1 MFCSELASTNAREDG
16 RSRGRHHGHR
26 TGVGIRLATAA
37 ICCGIAGSSF
47 GGEPDTP
54 ITVPNVFLRLGEDI
68 ELPAQE
74 AGVLAEIPVEEGRL
88 VEAGE
93 TVARIEDD
101 EATLLLDRA
110 TLEVAVAK
118 REAERAIE
126 IEYARKALGVAQAE
140 LARAER
146 SREAVPG
153 AVSLTEVDRLRLVAE
168 KADAEIRRIEH
179 EQKTAE
185 LTTRLKEAERSLAEL
200 HLQRHRIT
208 APIAGQVVEHFRHRG
223 EWVEPGEQVLRLI
236 RLDVLRAEGY
246 LPASQAST
254 ELVGATVR
262 LKVAASRKD
271 AKEYDGKVVFVAP
284 EVEPTTGQVLVRAE
298 IENSELALRP
308 GLRAEMVIL
317 PDAAADHEP
326 ATDAG
331 PNQ

>member
-1 MFCSELASTNAREDG
+1 MSCSEIVSTIAGTWSEIRDRRHG
-16 RSRGRHHGHR
+16 RR
-26 TGVGIRLATAA
+26 TGIGVRLATGAL
-37 ICCGIAGSSF
+37 CCGIAGSSF
-47 GGEPDTP
+47 GVEPDSP

-74 AGVLAEIPVEEGRL
+74 AGVLAEMPVEEGRL

-93 TVARIEDD
+93 TVARIQDD
-101 EATLLLDRA
+101 EATLLRDRA

-153 AVSLTEVDRLRLVAE
+153 AVSLTEVDRLRLVTE

-185 LTTRLKEAERSLAEL
+185 LTTRLKEAEQSLADL
-200 HLQRHRIT
+200 HLQRHQIT

-223 EWVEPGEQVLRLI
+223 EWVEPGEKVLRLI

-254 ELVGATVR
+254 ELVGANVR
-262 LKVAASRKD
+262 LKVATSGKD
-271 AKEYDGKVVFVAP
+271 AKEYAGNVVFVAP

-298 IENSELALRP
+298 IENPELALRP
-308 GLRAEMVIL
+308 GLRAEMVIR
-317 PDAAADHEP
+317 PIVAVERDP
-326 ATDAG
+326 ATDSG